1 MKIWYDISMVVSAA
15 SWFSILIFSSIFHNV
30 TLDYQGIWKW
40 NMEIYEFDPNK
51 KITAVFLEGLQYAQP
66 VGNVVKSWAEYNEWE
81 YPSLY
86 RCILFFPVN
95 IGMDLHVTT
104 ASLDQMQF

>member
-1 MKIWYDISMVVSAA
+1 MIFSMVVSAV

-51 KITAVFLEGLQYAQP
+51 KLQQYFWK
-66 VGNVVKSWAEYNEWE
+66 GFSML
-81 YPSLY
+81 SL
-86 RCILFFPVN
+86 
-95 IGMDLHVTT
+95 
-104 ASLDQMQF
+104 